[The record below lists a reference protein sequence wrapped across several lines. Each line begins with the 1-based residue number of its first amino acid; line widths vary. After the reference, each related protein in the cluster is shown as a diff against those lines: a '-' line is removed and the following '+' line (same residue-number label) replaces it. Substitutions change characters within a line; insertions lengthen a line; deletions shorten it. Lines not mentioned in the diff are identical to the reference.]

1 MGRLWLKECGRNSE
15 LRPSESYGRS
25 VFRGQKQTQ
34 NDASQTKWWQPALAH
49 VNASTSRFRQSTAY
63 DKGGAGIV
71 PITVMVESVPPTQI
85 GHQDR
90 PPSALVDTIAIQGS
104 ICWGWR
110 RGWQREPLDHCR
122 QVPNSTGLKNA
133 ESIFQRAI
141 DNVMREKTSQNMWT
155 GYSMS
160 SRRQH
165 ERGTGKVPFFKNRER
180 NYATNER
187 ELLTIMGLLENW
199 YTTSME

>member
-71 PITVMVESVPPTQI
+71 HGHGGKRPANADRASGQITLCRGGHHCHPRKHLLRLKKRVATRATRPLPTSTQFYRVEKRRKYFPKSDRQCHAWKDLTKHVDWVLNVFTTPTWERHRKSPI
-85 GHQDR
+85 
-90 PPSALVDTIAIQGS
+90 
-104 ICWGWR
+104 
-110 RGWQREPLDHCR
+110 
-122 QVPNSTGLKNA
+122 
-133 ESIFQRAI
+133 F
-141 DNVMREKTSQNMWT
+141 
-155 GYSMS
+155 
-160 SRRQH
+160 
-165 ERGTGKVPFFKNRER
+165 
-180 NYATNER
+180 
-187 ELLTIMGLLENW
+187 
-199 YTTSME
+199 